1 MSAQGDLFERTTEP
15 TPPAPPGPLDFSCA
29 YRGFFYATPCRAK
42 PGEPC
47 RWTRA
52 GAGFHAERRIAAGE
66 RLETYEDAPGAPEVE
81 DEPEDADEE
90 SDAIVESEKRR

>member
-1 MSAQGDLFERTTEP
+1 MDQLTLATAHT
-15 TPPAPPGPLDFSCA
+15 PLDFSCA

-47 RWTRA
+47 RWTRG

-66 RLETYEDAPGAPEVE
+66 RLETYENAPGAPEVVDVE
-81 DEPEDADEE
+81 EEPEGEE
-90 SDAIVESEKRR
+90 S